1 MVAQSLIN
9 YNTFGIDARALS
21 VRSVWSTNHLLSMLK
36 EDIYPFRILGG
47 GSNILITQDLPYHIL
62 RNEIKGL
69 EITEENDEQLIVK
82 VGAGEVWH
90 QLVMWTLSHNLGGL
104 ENLSLIP
111 GSVGA
116 APMQNI
122 GAYGVEQDS
131 CFVSLEAVHIETGIK
146 KIFDKEEC
154 GFGYR
159 ESIFKYS
166 LKDQYFITHVSYRLS
181 KRNHNLHLTYGAISQ
196 VLEQWHIGS
205 PTIHDVS
212 RAVIHIRQSKLPDPR
227 ETGNAGSFFKNPV
240 VERDLYEKLSS
251 IYPDLVAYPQPD
263 GRYKV
268 AAGWLIEKAGYKGVR
283 RQNVGVH
290 KHQALVLVNYG
301 GGTGQEI
308 LQLSQEIQR
317 VVKDKFGIVLDPEVN
332 IW

>member
-1 MVAQSLIN
+1 MVAQSLSKH
-9 YNTFGIDARALS
+9 NTFGIDARALS
-21 VRSVWSTNHLLSMLK
+21 VRSVWSTNHLLTMLK

-62 RNEIKGL
+62 HNEIKGL
-69 EITEENDEQLIVK
+69 EIIEENDEYLIVK

-131 CFVSLEAVHIETGIK
+131 CFVSLEAVHIENGVI

-159 ESIFKYS
+159 ESIFKHS

-181 KRNHNLHLTYGAISQ
+181 KRNHHLHLTYGAISQ
-196 VLEQWHIGS
+196 VLELWHIGS

-240 VERDLYEKLSS
+240 VERDLYEKLSG

-301 GGTGQEI
+301 GGTGEEI

-317 VVKDKFGIVLDPEVN
+317 VVKDKFGITLHPEVN